1 MADTLMRLCLD
12 LMKADEEDT
21 VVQILREAGFWDR
34 QEAWRYYGDNE
45 NNFSTIGNQQSSP
58 EAALVEKIVNAIDA
72 RLMNECMIKGM
83 DPEGKDA
90 PGNIEEAVA
99 LVSGEKGRILHWTP
113 AMRSEQARFITLAAT
128 GRPASEGADPSFSIA
143 DAGEGQTP
151 DMLPCTVL
159 SLNRSNKLR
168 IPFVQGRF
176 NMGGTG
182 VLKFCGQRN
191 LQFVLSRRNPELANT
206 SNPSGFQWGFTV
218 VRREDPTGNRRNS
231 VYTYLAPVGADQSPQ
246 KGGVLRFSADC
257 LPIFPEGREAY
268 VRESSWGT
276 LIKLYEYRVP
286 GSRGH
291 ILRKDGILS
300 RLDLLLPDI
309 ALPVRLHECRGAY
322 KGHPGSFDTTL
333 TGLAV
338 RLEEDRGD
346 NMEEGFPSSIQMTVG
361 GEELRAALYAFK
373 KRRAETYRRNEGII
387 FTINGQTHGHLTVD
401 FFRRK
406 SVRLGYLVDS
416 ILVVINCNA
425 LSGRAREDLF
435 MNSRDRLSRCKLR
448 EQIEGELERLLR
460 QHEGLRAL
468 SERRRR
474 EDIQAQIADS
484 KPLEEVLQGLI
495 KRSPTLASFFLPGK
509 RLANP
514 FKPRDAGLGEKT
526 FTGRRFPS
534 YFKIHG
540 LSYGETLRRSA
551 EVNSRCRLQF
561 DTDATND
568 YFSRLRDPGTLMV
581 ELITDGLFNHTIV
594 DRSVSLHDGMATVSL
609 QLPSW
614 CKVGDDVTVRV
625 LVTDPTRAEP
635 FLNTI
640 ALKIVRASIGKG
652 STGSGSR
659 RRRGSGNRPGVPL
672 PTGIQLPKIIPVR
685 EEGWP
690 NVPGGP
696 FDKFSAVRVVASGD
710 SAEENGGQPI
720 YDYYVNLDNICLNQ
734 ELKSN
739 RHIDPQLLRAQFTY
753 GIVLCAMALI
763 QDDAQRLGGPRE
775 PDHEAV
781 AIEDVVEQTTRA
793 LSPILLPMINALG
806 HLGEESIGLDVY
818 GEAV

>member
-1 MADTLMRLCLD
+1 MTDALMNLCLA
-12 LMKADEEDT
+12 LMKADEENT
-21 VVQILREAGFWDR
+21 VVEILKETGLWDR
-34 QEAWRYYGDNE
+34 QEVWRYYGDYE

-72 RLMNECMIKGM
+72 RLMNECMIRGI

-90 PGNIEEAVA
+90 PRNIEEAVA
-99 LVSGEKGRILHWTP
+99 LLSGAKGRILYWTRS
-113 AMRSEQARFITLAAT
+113 MRSEQARFITLAAT
-128 GRPASEGADPSFSIA
+128 GRPASEGANPSFSIA

-151 DMLPCTVL
+151 DMLPYTIL

-168 IPFVQGRF
+168 IPFVQGKF

-191 LQFVLSRRNPELANT
+191 LQFVLSRRNPELVDT
-206 SNPSGFQWGFTV
+206 SNPSDFLWGFTI
-218 VRREDPTGNRRNS
+218 VRREDPVGNRRNS
-231 VYTYLAPVGADQSPQ
+231 VYTYLAPVGAEQHPQ
-246 KGGVLRFSADC
+246 RGGVLRFSADC
-257 LPIFPEGREAY
+257 LPIFPEGRKPY
-268 VRESSWGT
+268 IRESAWGT

-309 ALPVRLHECRGAY
+309 ALPVRLHECRSCY

-338 RLEEDRGD
+338 RLEEDRGE
-346 NMEEGFPSSIQMTVG
+346 NMEEGFPSSFQMTVE
-361 GEELRAALYAFK
+361 GEELRATVYAFK
-373 KRRAETYRRNEGII
+373 KGRAETYKGNEGII

-416 ILVVINCNA
+416 ILVVVDCNA

-435 MNSRDRLSRCKLR
+435 MNSRDRLSKCKLR
-448 EQIEGELERLLR
+448 EQIERELERLLR
-460 QHEGLRAL
+460 QHKGLRAL

-474 EDIQAQIADS
+474 EEIQAQIEDS

-495 KRSPTLASFFLPGK
+495 NRSPTLASLFLQGK
-509 RLANP
+509 RLTNP
-514 FKPRDAGLGEKT
+514 FKPIDAGLGEKT
-526 FTGRRFPS
+526 FTGRRFPT
-534 YFKIHG
+534 YFRIHG
-540 LSYGETLRRSA
+540 LSYGEILYRSA
-551 EVNSRCRLQF
+551 EVDSRCRLKF
-561 DTDATND
+561 DTDAAND
-568 YFSRLRDPGTLMV
+568 YFSRIRDPGTLIV
-581 ELITDGLFNHTIV
+581 ELIKKKEANNRCSV
-594 DRSVSLHDGMATVSL
+594 DHSVSLHDGLATVSI

-614 CKVGDDVTVRV
+614 CKIGDEITVRV

-635 FLNTI
+635 FLNI
-640 ALKIVRASIGKG
+640 IVLKLVQASTKET
-652 STGSGSR
+652 TGSGLKT
-659 RRRGSGNRPGVPL
+659 RRGSGRRPGRVL
-672 PTGIQLPKIIPVR
+672 PSGVQIPKIVPVR
-685 EEGWP
+685 EEGWSK
-690 NVPGGP
+690 VPGRP
-696 FDKFSAVRVVASGD
+696 FDKFTAVRIVASGA
-710 SAEENGGQPI
+710 SANKNNGQPI
-720 YDYYVNLDNICLNQ
+720 YDYYVNVDNICLNQ

-739 RHIDPQLLRAQFTY
+739 KHIEPQLLRAQFTY
-753 GIVLCAMALI
+753 AMVLCAMALI
-763 QDDAQRLGGPRE
+763 QDETQRTNRSKELEGTTP
-775 PDHEAV
+775 
-781 AIEDVVEQTTRA
+781 IEEVVEQTTRA

-806 HLGEESIGLDVY
+806 TLGDNSLGSNLC